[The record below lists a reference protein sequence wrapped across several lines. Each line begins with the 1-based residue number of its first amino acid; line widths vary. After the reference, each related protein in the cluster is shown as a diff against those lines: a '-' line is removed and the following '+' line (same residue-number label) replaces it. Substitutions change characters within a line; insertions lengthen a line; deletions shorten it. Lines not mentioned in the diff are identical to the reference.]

1 MELLDGNPAWHCDHC
16 DTTIRLDPGET
27 DGIRLLGRSGP
38 AVLACPLCRQS
49 LQEAVMDSRYRLD
62 ACPACRGLLMAREV
76 FAATV
81 SAKRNTAPTLTV
93 MPKKVSPRQLER
105 QIHCPSC
112 DATMLTDWYYGRG
125 HVVIDRCEACDLVW
139 LDGGELQT
147 IIEAPGPDRL
157 L

>member
-27 DGIRLLGRSGP
+27 DGIQLLGRTGHE
-38 AVLACPLCRQS
+38 VLACPLCRET

-62 ACPACRGLLMAREV
+62 ACPACRGLLLAREV

-81 SAKRNTAPTLTV
+81 ATKRRSPTTATA
-93 MPKKVSPRQLER
+93 MPKRVSPRQLQR
-105 QIHCPSC
+105 QIDCPSC
-112 DATMLTDWYYGRG
+112 AVSMMTDWLYGPG

>member
-1 MELLDGNPAWHCDHC
+1 MSVVPR
-16 DTTIRLDPGET
+16 I
-27 DGIRLLGRSGP
+27 
-38 AVLACPLCRQS
+38 

-62 ACPACRGLLMAREV
+62 ACPACRGLLLAREV

-81 SAKRNTAPTLTV
+81 AAKRRSATTATV
-93 MPKKVSPRQLER
+93 MPKRVSPRQLQR
-105 QIHCPSC
+105 QIDCPSC
-112 DATMLTDWYYGRG
+112 AVTMMTDWYYGPG